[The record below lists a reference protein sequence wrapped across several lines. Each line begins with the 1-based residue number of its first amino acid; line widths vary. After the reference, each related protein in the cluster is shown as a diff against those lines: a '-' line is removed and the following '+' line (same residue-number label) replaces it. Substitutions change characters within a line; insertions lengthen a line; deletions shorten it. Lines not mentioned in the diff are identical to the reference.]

1 MRFNRFVLIVLSFLS
16 TYNFAQSK
24 KDIIF
29 TVDSKPV
36 YSTEFLRVFNKNRD
50 IVDEENK
57 KTIEEYLDLYINYKL
72 KLKQAYEIGLDT
84 VDSYKKELEKYR
96 EQLAQ
101 PYLKDS
107 KVTTALVKEAH
118 NRMKTEVN
126 ASHIL
131 VRLSPKALPADTLK
145 AYNKILEARAK
156 VLNGTPFNE
165 VAKVYSEDPS
175 AQKNGGDLGYFSAFG
190 MVYPFENA
198 AYTNDIGK
206 VSLPFKTNF
215 GYHILKVNDK
225 RPSRGE
231 VEVAHIMIK
240 NKKNDSLFA
249 KTQIDDLYAK
259 IQQGDKFD
267 FLARN
272 YSDDKQSAI
281 KGGKLQ
287 KFTANRMIKSF
298 ADVSF
303 SLENEGEIS
312 QPFET
317 PYGWHI
323 VKLLKKHPVK
333 SYDELKD
340 ALTKKIE
347 KSERARAI
355 GKSVA
360 DRLKKEFKI
369 NYDNDMKRIF
379 LRNDA
384 EKIASNSDN
393 MIYSING
400 EKIKLKD
407 LVAYNAKQRN
417 KSLRMAYNDFLDQEV
432 LNYYKENL
440 EKSNQDFAITMQEY
454 KDGLLLFD
462 LLQQKI
468 WTRSE
473 KDTIA
478 LQKYFKEHRENYKH
492 NKRGDLILATC
503 TKLEKAKLVK
513 KYLND
518 DKSIEEIK
526 ELVNEKPTI
535 HVLFSKGIIEV
546 DNNKLPKNFIL
557 EKGVSDIYKEAE
569 NQFIIVKVNKV
580 LEPSLKELDE
590 AKGLV
595 MNDFQNQLEKDWIV
609 ELRNKYDIKIN
620 KRMLK
625 KLIKQN
631 PN

>member
-1 MRFNRFVLIVLSFLS
+1 MKFNRFVLIVLLLTGAYSYS
-16 TYNFAQSK
+16 QSK

-50 IVDEENK
+50 IVDDENK
-57 KTIEEYLDLYINYKL
+57 KTIDEYLELYINYKL
-72 KLKQAYEIGLDT
+72 KLKQAYELGLDT
-84 VDSYKKELEKYR
+84 ASSYKKELEKYR
-96 EQLAQ
+96 EQLVQ

-107 KVTTALVKEAH
+107 KVTTALVKEAYS
-118 NRMKTEVN
+118 RMKVEVN

-131 VRLSPKALPADTLK
+131 VKLDPKASPADTLK
-145 AYNKILEARAK
+145 AYNKIMEARSK
-156 VLNGTPFNE
+156 VIAGTPFNQ
-165 VAKVYSEDPS
+165 VAKNYSEDPS

-190 MVYPFENA
+190 MVYSFENV

-215 GYHILKVNDK
+215 GYHIVKVNDK
-225 RPSRGE
+225 RPSKGE

-240 NKKNDSLFA
+240 NKKSDSLFA
-249 KTQIDDLYAK
+249 ETQINDLYAK

-267 FLARN
+267 FLARK
-272 YSDDKQSAI
+272 YSEDRQSAV

-287 KFTANRMIKSF
+287 KFTANRMIKPF

-303 SLENEGEIS
+303 SLEKEGDIS
-312 QPFET
+312 RPFKT
-317 PYGWHI
+317 PYGWH
-323 VKLLKKHPVK
+323 VVQLVKKHPVK
-333 SYDELKD
+333 SYEELKD
-340 ALTKKIE
+340 ELTKKIE

-360 DRLKKEFKI
+360 DRLKKEFQI
-369 NYDNDMKRIF
+369 NYDNDIKRIF
-379 LRNDA
+379 LQNDT

-407 LVAYNAKQRN
+407 LVAYNSKQRN
-417 KSLRMAYNDFLDQEV
+417 KSLRTTYNDFLNEKV
-432 LNYYKENL
+432 LDYYKDHL
-440 EKSNQDFAITMQEY
+440 EERNQDFAITMQEY

-462 LLQQKI
+462 LLQQKV

-478 LQKYFKEHRENYKH
+478 LQEYFSNHREAYKH
-492 NKRGDLILATC
+492 QKRGDLILATC
-503 TKLEKAKLVK
+503 TRLEKAELVK
-513 KYLND
+513 KLFADN
-518 DKSIEEIK
+518 KSIDQIK
-526 ELVNEKPTI
+526 ELVNEGPTI
-535 HVLFSKGIIEV
+535 HVLFSQGIIEA
-546 DNNKLPKNFIL
+546 DNKKLPKNFVL
-557 EKGVSDIYKEAE
+557 KKGVSEIYNEEK
-569 NQFIIVKVNKV
+569 NFFVVKVNEV
-580 LEPSLKELDE
+580 LEASLKELSE

-595 MNDFQNQLEKDWIV
+595 MNDFQEQLEKDWIA
-609 ELRNKYDIKIN
+609 ELRNKYLVKIN
-620 KRMLK
+620 KRTLK
-625 KLIKQN
+625 RLIKQN